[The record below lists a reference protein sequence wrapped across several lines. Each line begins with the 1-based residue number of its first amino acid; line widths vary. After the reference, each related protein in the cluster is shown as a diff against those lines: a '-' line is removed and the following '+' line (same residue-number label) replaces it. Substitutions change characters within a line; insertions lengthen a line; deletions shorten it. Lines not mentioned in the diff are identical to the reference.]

1 MANNPNTPGAL
12 NAQML
17 EFLKGKGEEMV
28 KHFQKMQEDLQR
40 KRIIGLGGVKDSD
53 EIYVEIIFNGL
64 QEPIEAKIGQG
75 AWDEGKQVVC
85 ELIIAALKDAMGR
98 LKGVMQ
104 QEVMGVYE
112 KSGLP
117 LAGEEKDEE

>member
-1 MANNPNTPGAL
+1 MANTPNVPGAL

-17 EFLKGKGEEMV
+17 DFLKGKGEEMV
-28 KHFQKMQEDLQR
+28 KHFQKMQQDLER

-53 EIYVEIIFNGL
+53 EIYVELIFNGL
-64 QEPIEAKIGQG
+64 QDPVEVKIGNG
-75 AWDEGKQVVC
+75 AWDEGSQVVSD
-85 ELIIAALKDAMGR
+85 LMIAALKDAMGR
-98 LKGVMQ
+98 LKGIMQ

-117 LAGEEKDEE
+117 LSTQGQDED